1 MSDYL
6 TSNNVND
13 RSFAQ
18 ATDTL
23 NESFKFCLLDNA
35 DAAYLVNLMD
45 DLIYDSLAVID
56 AECSLVRSFY
66 LNLVYH
72 AYRKG
77 TKKTFSTVNDVY
89 LCSFVHAIG
98 EPDWLYAV
106 RRYTR
111 VYRAYWLSVLSDLYD
126 QIPQLEFQVSA
137 QSDIPLDDRVPV
149 KLLLFGVS
157 SSVAYHRI
165 WGILNSLKANWPRI
179 KDIERR
185 VSVPF
190 LRRVGTLAR
199 SFSREPEVFMDHYQH
214 GYEGVAIAL
223 SKYDSEY
230 GSFASQV
237 NMWVNNRMIYS
248 IKQSNS
254 FIRIPDRMYKLRVA
268 VDRRRKKNPNATLDE
283 ISMLEGVDI
292 RLVENAVAL
301 HDMQNVASLIDDL
314 DEEGDEPEA
323 YTDVALE
330 QDRETVDMSQQLA
343 HYTAELTA
351 MERLVLFLFY
361 DYESIPVDKL
371 CIDPED
377 LEYET
382 FRQLSFVLG

>member
-1 MSDYL
+1 MSESL
-6 TSNNVND
+6 ASTNVND

-23 NESFKFCLLDNA
+23 NDSFKFCLLDNA

-45 DLIYDSLAVID
+45 DLIYDSLSVID
-56 AECSLVRSFY
+56 CECSLIRSFY
-66 LNLVYH
+66 LDLVYH

-77 TKKTFSTVNDVY
+77 TKKTFSTVNDAY
-89 LCSFVHAIG
+89 LCSFAHVIG

-106 RRYTR
+106 RRYAR
-111 VYRAYWLSVLSDLYD
+111 VYRAYWYSVLSDLYD
-126 QIPQLEFQVSA
+126 QIPEIEAQVLS
-137 QSDIPLDDRVPV
+137 QSDVPLDDRSPISLV
-149 KLLLFGVS
+149 LFGVTAYIS
-157 SSVAYHRI
+157 YHRI
-165 WGILNSLKANWPRI
+165 WGILNSLKANWFRI

-199 SFSREPEVFMDHYQH
+199 SFAREPEIFMDHYQH

-268 VDRRRKKNPNATLDE
+268 VDRRRKKNPNATLEE
-283 ISMLEGVDI
+283 ISILEGVDI

-361 DYESIPVDKL
+361 DYESLVVDKM
-371 CIDPED
+371 CIDPAALD
-377 LEYET
+377 YET
-382 FRQLSFVLG
+382 FRQLSFVL